1 MMRSTLLSGMLV
13 AAGLASTMG
22 TALAQQSDIAL
33 NNREKVNKH
42 VLGMMAGRPG
52 STDLD
57 QAYDLDIAFSDGYDL
72 RIVPMVSQGSAKEFE
87 DLLYLRGVDM
97 AVIQHDIVEFMDKYE
112 IYPGIKGSVRMIAP
126 LGTEHYHILAREE
139 IQSIYDLAGKKVNF
153 GRAESGTAMTSSVVF
168 DALGISVDVTNY
180 NHKIAL
186 ERMRNGEIVALART
200 TGAPNSLFEGVG
212 ADEGF
217 HLLSVPASGAV
228 SGTYRPVAIT
238 SEHYPDLIAAGQP
251 IDTVGVSTI
260 LITYNWPKGHARGET
275 VDLFTKRLF
284 SGYEKLLEPG
294 FHESWQTIDIS
305 EDVPGLTRHWS
316 AEEALSELLAAG
328 RS

>member
-1 MMRSTLLSGMLV
+1 MMMRNASLLGLLMAASIAGPAMAQSELV
-13 AAGLASTMG
+13 ET
-22 TALAQQSDIAL
+22 
-33 NNREKVNKH
+33 NREKVNKH
-42 VLGMMAGRPG
+42 VVGLMAGRPG

-97 AVIQHDIVEFMDKYE
+97 AIIQHDVVEFMDQYQ

-126 LGTEHYHILAREE
+126 LGTEQYHLLARKD

-153 GRAESGTAMTSSVVF
+153 GRAETGTSMTSSVVF
-168 DALGISVDVTNY
+168 DALGISVDITNF

-186 ERMRNGEIVALART
+186 EKMRKGEIVAMART

-217 HLLSVPASGAV
+217 HFLSVPASGAV
-228 SGTYRPVAIT
+228 SGTY
-238 SEHYPDLIAAGQP
+238 SESSMSSEQYPDLIAPGQL
-251 IDTVGVSTI
+251 IETVGVATV
-260 LITYNWPKGHARGET
+260 LITYNWAKDHPRGQT
-275 VDLFTKRLF
+275 VEQFTKRFF
-284 SGYEKLLEPG
+284 SGYEKLLEDG

-305 EDVPGLTRHWS
+305 EGIPGIERHWS
-316 AEEALSELLAAG
+316 AEEALRQIRVGS
-328 RS
+328 SS

>member
-1 MMRSTLLSGMLV
+1 MMRNALISGLIV
-13 AAGLASTMG
+13 AAGFAGSAM
-22 TALAQQSDIAL
+22 AQSDL
-33 NNREKVNKH
+33 VQTNRDKVNKH
-42 VLGMMAGRPG
+42 VIGLMAGRPG

-97 AVIQHDIVEFMDKYE
+97 AIIQHDVVEFMDKYQ

-126 LGTEHYHILAREE
+126 LGTEQYHILARKD
-139 IQSIYDLAGKKVNF
+139 IQSVYDLAGKKVNF
-153 GRAESGTAMTSSVVF
+153 GRAETGTSMTSSVVF
-168 DALGISVDVTNY
+168 DALGISVDVTNF

-186 ERMRNGEIVALART
+186 EKMRNGEIVAMART

-217 HLLSVPASGAV
+217 HFLPVPVSSSV
-228 SGTYRPVAIT
+228 SGTYSSSAIT
-238 SEHYPDLIAAGQP
+238 SDHYPDLVVPGQQLE
-251 IDTVGVSTI
+251 TVGVATI
-260 LITYNWPKGHARGET
+260 LITYNWAKDHPRGQT
-275 VDLFTKRLF
+275 VQEFTSRFF
-284 SGYEKLLEPG
+284 SGYEKLLEDG

-305 EDVPGLTRHWS
+305 ESIPGIERHWS
-316 AEEALSELLAAG
+316 AEEALRQITVGS
-328 RS
+328 SS